1 MIIPGPARAWHR
13 RDYHAGVKCFG
24 VYCLGSHAHAASSKV
39 HLAAAGLA
47 RRLLYIYGAHL
58 LPSRSLQHHS
68 HGDLAAMQPV
78 QAGAA
83 MLQRLAPAS
92 PRPLAQRA

>member
-1 MIIPGPARAWHR
+1 MLVSNVLVCIVWDPMRMRHQARCTLQQPVWQG
-13 RDYHAGVKCFG
+13 DF
-24 VYCLGSHAHAASSKV
+24 
-39 HLAAAGLA
+39 
-47 RRLLYIYGAHL
+47 YIYGAHL